1 MWHHDGMGWWMVVG
15 SIWMVLFWAV
25 IIALVVW
32 GARKLPGRGGS
43 GSGATDKRDPLD
55 IAKERYAKGDISKEE
70 FDQIKK
76 DLS

>member
-25 IIALVVW
+25 IVALVVW
-32 GARKLPGRGGS
+32 GARRLTERGGS
-43 GSGATDKRDPLD
+43 GSGTTDRRDPLD
-55 IAKERYAKGDISKEE
+55 IAKERYARGDISKEE